1 MNRSRIKYVSGLLLF
16 GLNGI
21 IASKIML
28 SSTDIVFYRTL
39 AGSVFLILLCA
50 APGIFRRFGG
60 RSAFDKL
67 SAIDGMSAVAGVP
80 APGRLPAAGDE
91 RPAFGELQ
99 APDKLSAASDE
110 WPAFD
115 RVSAAGGLSASDGM
129 SAFDGVPAPGRLTA
143 AGDGRPA
150 SGEQSASDGQTLS
163 MGGRR
168 LSGSSKSAGHE
179 SRAPRGMAYCSRG
192 SLHIMKYPRQLAA
205 VVLSGISMGLSWIF
219 LYEAYRRIGVGLSS
233 VTYYCGPVI
242 VMMLAPLVFR
252 SRLTGRQIICF
263 AAAFAGILMVSLPG
277 VTGDAK
283 VDAFGLICGFASALL
298 HALMVIFTMKAPCI
312 TGMVNSAI
320 QLAVSFITVA
330 LPAAVV
336 WLICTAGHSTGS
348 MAAVFG
354 SSLAIPDEPE
364 QWFWVLFL
372 GIVNTGVGC
381 WLYFSEIAALPV
393 ITVSILGYLEP
404 LSAVFFAVIL
414 LGESMTAWEW
424 TGAVLI
430 LGSAA
435 VSDLRSGGSK
445 DTDVS

>member
-1 MNRSRIKYVSGLLLF
+1 
-16 GLNGI
+16 
-21 IASKIML
+21 ML

-39 AGSVFLILLCA
+39 TGSVFLVLLYA
-50 APGIFRRFGG
+50 VPGIFRRSGG
-60 RSAFDKL
+60 SSMATGQENCGGTVGHEDH
-67 SAIDGMSAVAGVP
+67 DGTARPEGYGVTAVVDGQSVSNLVT
-80 APGRLPAAGDE
+80 PGHENRNETE
-91 RPAFGELQ
+91 RPGDCDPHGTA
-99 APDKLSAASDE
+99 DC
-110 WPAFD
+110 D
-115 RVSAAGGLSASDGM
+115 RS
-129 SAFDGVPAPGRLTA
+129 
-143 AGDGRPA
+143 
-150 SGEQSASDGQTLS
+150 Q
-163 MGGRR
+163 
-168 LSGSSKSAGHE
+168 
-179 SRAPRGMAYCSRG
+179 G
-192 SLHIMKYPRQLAA
+192 SLYIIKYPRQLAA

-283 VDAFGLICGFASALL
+283 VDALGLICGFASALL

-330 LPAAVV
+330 LPAVIV
-336 WLICTAGHSTGS
+336 WLVCTAGYSAGPL
-348 MAAVFG
+348 APVFG
-354 SSLAIPDEPE
+354 SGLAIPDGPV

-393 ITVSILGYLEP
+393 VTVSILGYLEP
-404 LSAVFFAVIL
+404 LSAVFFAVLL
-414 LGESMTAWEW
+414 LGESMTVWEW
-424 TGAVLI
+424 AGAVLI

-435 VSDLRSGGSK
+435 VSDLRKGRK
-445 DTDVS
+445 RNV